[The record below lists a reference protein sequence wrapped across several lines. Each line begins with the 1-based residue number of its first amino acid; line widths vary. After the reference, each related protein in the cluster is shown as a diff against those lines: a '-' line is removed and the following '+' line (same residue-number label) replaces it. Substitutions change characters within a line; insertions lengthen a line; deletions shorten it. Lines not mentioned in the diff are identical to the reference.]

1 MTARLI
7 AFYEEEQVWV
17 YRDQA
22 GLTWVMNSPLL

>member
-17 YRDQA
+17 YRATD
-22 GLTWVMNSPLL
+22 GSTWVMNSPLL